1 MKHERKDGAD
11 AVGPR
16 RPTRLRL
23 HAAVD
28 ARPIR
33 PPRHDLAAARDVV
46 QAFAD
51 RTRPSPW
58 HADRA
63 AVAARL
69 AKLIARPDLLQ
80 QRRLNLCGPAAFLR
94 AWAIRDPAA
103 FARFATALYDDGA
116 ASIGPLVVR
125 PSAGSLIDADHAA
138 LAGRYGR
145 GFPEAADWMLMGALR
160 DSENR
165 VTKFRGLPDDAVSG
179 MTFPGEIVRWLRAT
193 GAYDDVAD
201 RATRLVPAGIDAAL
215 ALRPSV
221 TTDVLVL
228 INLHLLREL
237 QSPTG
242 RRRAAGYILRG
253 FPDHWAV
260 LVAPVDERPDGRI
273 ALRVWSWGTVLEGE
287 VPRETLRANFYGAVV
302 GIGRAVARTGIG

>member
-16 RPTRLRL
+16 QPTRLRL

-28 ARPIR
+28 ARPNR

-46 QAFAD
+46 QAFAA
-51 RTRPSPW
+51 RTAPSPW
-58 HADRA
+58 RADRA

-69 AKLIARPDLLQ
+69 AKVIDRPDLLQ

-94 AWAIRDPAA
+94 AWAHHDPAA
-103 FARFATALYDDGA
+103 FARFAAALYDDGA

-125 PSAGSLIDADHAA
+125 PSAGSLVDADHAA
-138 LAGRYGR
+138 LAERFGR

-193 GAYDDVAD
+193 GAYADVAD
-201 RATRLVPAGIDAAL
+201 RTTRLVPAGIEAAF
-215 ALRPSV
+215 ALRPSA

-228 INLHLLREL
+228 MNLHLLREM

-242 RRRAAGYILRG
+242 RRRAASYILRG
-253 FPDHWAV
+253 FPDHWAA
-260 LVAPVDERPDGRI
+260 LVAPVADRPGDRI
-273 ALRVWSWGTVLEGE
+273 GLRIWSWGTVLEGE
-287 VPRETLRANFYGAVV
+287 VPKETFRANFYGA
-302 GIGRAVARTGIG
+302 IIADRR